1 MAHPVEPA
9 VTEQHQERRTVAVL
23 CLGGTIGMATDP
35 DTGRAVPALTG
46 SRLLEAV
53 PGLDALRLTLRTRD
67 LRQVP
72 SVSLTTAD
80 LDELETA
87 IAAELRAGADGV
99 VVVQGTDT
107 IEETAY
113 YLDLGHDGQA
123 PVVVTGAMRTPGQ
136 PGADG
141 PANLHAAL
149 VAAASPRLRGA
160 GCLVVLNNEIHTARR
175 VRKSHTISPAAF
187 TSPGAG
193 PLGGVVEG
201 RVRLLHGLPPRATLP
216 AAARRPGTPG
226 AVPVVRVPV
235 HTMTLG
241 DDGTVLGLVEGHCD
255 GLVVAAFGAGHV
267 PERVV
272 PVLER
277 LAAGV
282 PVVLTSRIGNGPLL
296 RGTYGF
302 PGSESDLLARGLIH
316 GGDLDPYKARLLLYR
331 LLAAGWR
338 DRDRIGAVFAGPA
351 AGN

>member
-1 MAHPVEPA
+1 MI
-9 VTEQHQERRTVAVL
+9 EQHQERRTVAVF
-23 CLGGTIGMATDP
+23 CLGGTIAMTADP
-35 DTGRAVPALTG
+35 DTGRAIPALTA
-46 SRLLEAV
+46 SRLVDAV

-67 LRQVP
+67 FRQVP
-72 SVSLTTAD
+72 SASLSVAD
-80 LDELETA
+80 LDELEAA
-87 IAAELRAGADGV
+87 IAAEVRAGADGV

-107 IEETAY
+107 IEETVY
-113 YLDLGHDGQA
+113 YLDLGHDGEA
-123 PVVVTGAMRTPGQ
+123 PVVVTGAMRTPEQ

-141 PANLHAAL
+141 PANLYAAL
-149 VAAASPRLRGA
+149 AAAASPRLRGA

-175 VRKSHTISPAAF
+175 VRKSHTTSPAAF
-187 TSPGAG
+187 ASPGAG

-201 RVRLLHGLPPRATLP
+201 RVRLLHGLPARATLP
-216 AAARRPGTPG
+216 AAARRPGTAG
-226 AVPVVRVPV
+226 TVRVPV

-241 DDGTVLGLVEGHCD
+241 DDGTVLDLMDGRCD

-277 LAAGV
+277 LAVRV
-282 PVVLTSRIGNGPLL
+282 PVVLTSRTGSGPVL
-296 RGTYGF
+296 RSSYGF

-316 GGDLDPYKARLLLYR
+316 GGDLDPFKARLLLHR

-351 AGN
+351 ATD